1 MFSSDIGMSGGL
13 SRKIRMALWLGLLC
27 LIIVGLLPACEDS
40 TPATPTVGSTPEPLV
55 TDTPQPTDMVALD
68 PTTTNTPLPTFTP
81 TVESLVTNTSEPT
94 DMATLD
100 PTTTNTPLPT
110 FTSIPEPSPTFTPSP
125 EPTGTPSPE
134 EIAIDN
140 LSHITRWLD
149 NPPDR
154 AHDVVRYALADMWL
168 KDANLAEN
176 VARLHWVIDGVTEV
190 EMRFVSV
197 LRELVRIDVELA
209 EQVLDLPMVADVS
222 PDSELAVHSS
232 LEWLAFGLAE
242 NSVDVAK
249 VVLGYSWIIDGVTDR
264 ELYAL
269 DGLSSLLSN
278 DPEFGKVVASFDWIS
293 DGLSDRDLSVL
304 DQLIRLVEQ
313 DSELPVHSSLEVGL
327 VTESV
332 ELAKVASGYSW
343 VIDGVTD
350 RELYAL
356 DGLSYL
362 MIREPEFGKVVAGY
376 SWVIDGVTDRELY
389 ALDALINWGEQDSKL
404 NDLVA
409 SFAWI
414 RDGLSDRELFA
425 LDWLSYFASLD
436 SELGDNAVNLRWI
449 SDGITEVESEA
460 VGALSSLAQVDVELA
475 HQTLTYK
482 WVVNGITY
490 WEQET
495 LESLDSLAETN
506 RELAEEVIAFEWISE
521 SNEITS
527 IAADPINRLALIA
540 NRDLALAMQ
549 LVEYVSDGLTHL
561 GSNLILNLSFLMQ
574 EFPYAFQQLTSQPW
588 YMDGLDD
595 EEAAFIATVGDIVYN
610 SRSDYEEM
618 LQTRFVQSGTV
629 ALPLAGDVNIWVI
642 QKAPFPEG
650 ENLVS
655 EISEAVKMMEE
666 LMSVPFPTTDVVVL
680 VVVASGDSEY
690 EVPYSNIAVPWPGA
704 GHAGSHVR
712 IPRYEEYEP
721 IRYHTLYHEL
731 GHYYFKVFPAWIL
744 EGWPQFAAA
753 YIRDRK
759 GIESLEEREVIVSGE
774 AEANCIS
781 EGIENIHQLGTP
793 GLWYRI
799 SPSIF
804 CFYVMGEH
812 FFINMYLALG
822 IDVTSSVLRDLH
834 NPVGNDLLLSGK
846 DVFLSFMANTP
857 ANQIEEFTTLFN
869 ELHGGPLA
877 DFIEQ
882 YGNPLAGAD
891 LGITDDYGND
901 SSTALRVSARK
912 VVDGTL
918 EHPFDVDYFV
928 TRVEAG
934 TEYRIM
940 FNHDAGDDFYFTL
953 LPADGGPAE
962 DLSFY
967 DGGDP
972 GLELRWTALNSGDHL
987 LAVESAIGTIGS
999 YSLEIVPP
1007 EVVAMVDNHADD
1019 ADNATVISTGETVSG
1034 VIVSDSDLDYFRL
1047 HMDSSRGYDLEIV
1060 NETLGLVQ
1068 VSLYGP
1074 DGKPDH
1080 DLGYSGGW
1088 DNFGARLYWNVPKS
1102 DDYYLIV
1109 EGIDGSTGSYT
1120 LTVNAIS
1127 SGGDDHGDDAA
1138 SATDIAFGE
1147 VVDGVLDHEFD
1158 ADYFQF
1164 YAEYGQSYSIRINY
1178 LTTNRQEV
1186 VIFAPD
1192 GVTPVYD
1199 FFAYDEDREDS
1210 YIPWV
1215 APDTGEYFV
1224 AISSTGA
1231 STYDTGDY
1239 ELNIS
1244 PAAVVDGDDHS
1255 DSASSATEVSV
1266 GSMATGELERQGD
1279 FDFFRFS
1286 AEEGQRYR
1294 IEGKFSDMSEPRV
1307 TLYTADGSTPVM
1319 RYHDL
1324 GRTATTKWIEWVPAN
1339 SGEYY
1344 AVVWS
1349 ADENVG
1355 TYELS
1360 ISGP

>member
-1 MFSSDIGMSGGL
+1 MFSSDMGMSGGL
-13 SRKIRMALWLGLLC
+13 RRKVYMVLSLGLIC
-27 LIIVGLLPACEDS
+27 LIVVGLLPACEDS
-40 TPATPTVGSTPEPLV
+40 APATPTVGSTTEPSV
-55 TDTPQPTDMVALD
+55 ADTPQPTAV
-68 PTTTNTPLPTFTP
+68 
-81 TVESLVTNTSEPT
+81 V
-94 DMATLD
+94 TLD
-100 PTTTNTPLPT
+100 PTATNTPLPT
-110 FTSIPEPSPTFTPSP
+110 FTSTPESLVADTPQPTAVVTLDPTVTNTPLPTFTSTPEPLPTFTPTP
-125 EPTGTPSPE
+125 EPTVTPSPE

-140 LSHITRWLD
+140 LSQITKWLD

-168 KDANLAEN
+168 KDSSFTEN

-209 EQVLDLPMVADVS
+209 EQVLELPMVADVS

-242 NSVDVAK
+242 NSVEVAK
-249 VVLGYSWIIDGVTDR
+249 VVL
-264 ELYAL
+264 
-269 DGLSSLLSN
+269 
-278 DPEFGKVVASFDWIS
+278 
-293 DGLSDRDLSVL
+293 
-304 DQLIRLVEQ
+304 
-313 DSELPVHSSLEVGL
+313 
-327 VTESV
+327 
-332 ELAKVASGYSW
+332 GYSW

-350 RELYAL
+350 RELSAL
-356 DGLSYL
+356 DRLSSL
-362 MIREPEFGKVVAGY
+362 LSNDSEFGKVVA
-376 SWVIDGVTDRELY
+376 
-389 ALDALINWGEQDSKL
+389 
-404 NDLVA
+404 
-409 SFAWI
+409 SFAWVS
-414 RDGLSDRELFA
+414 DGISDRELSA
-425 LDWLSYFASLD
+425 LDVLSIDPEF
-436 SELGDNAVNLRWI
+436 GDKAARLKWI
-449 SDGITEVESEA
+449 SDGITEIESEA
-460 VGALSSLAQVDVELA
+460 VSALSSLAEVDVGLA
-475 HQTLTYK
+475 HQTLTYP
-482 WVVNGITY
+482 WVINDITS

-495 LESLDSLAETN
+495 LESLFYLVQRDRGLTEQ
-506 RELAEEVIAFEWISE
+506 VIAFDWISE
-521 SNEITS
+521 SDEITS
-527 IAADPINRLALIA
+527 IAAEPIYRLALIA

-549 LVEYVSDGLTHL
+549 LAEYVSDGLTHL
-561 GSNLILNLSFLMQ
+561 GSDLILNLSFLMQ
-574 EFPYAFQQLTSQPW
+574 EKQYEFQQLTSQPW
-588 YMDGLDD
+588 YMDGLND
-595 EEAAFIATVGDIVYN
+595 EEAAFIATVRDILDN
-610 SRSDYEEM
+610 SQSDYTEM
-618 LQTRFVQSGTV
+618 LQSRFVQSGTIN
-629 ALPLAGDVNIWVI
+629 LPLAGDVNIWVI

-650 ENLVS
+650 EDLVS
-655 EISEAVKMMEE
+655 EIGESMKLIEE

-680 VVVASGDSEY
+680 VVVADGDSEY
-690 EVPYSNIAVPWPGA
+690 EVPYSNLAVPWPGGA
-704 GHAGSHVR
+704 HAGSHVR
-712 IPRYEEYEP
+712 IPRYESEP

-774 AEANCIS
+774 AESNCIP

-793 GLWYRI
+793 GLWYRV

-804 CFYVMGEH
+804 CFYVLGEH

-834 NPVGNDLLLSGK
+834 NPVSNDLVLSGK

-857 ANQIEEFTTLFN
+857 AGQIEEFTTLFN
-869 ELHGGPLA
+869 ELHGGPLT

-928 TRVEAG
+928 TRVESG
-934 TEYRIM
+934 TEYRVM

-967 DGGDP
+967 DAGDP
-972 GLELRWTALNSGDHL
+972 GLELRWTAPDSGDYL
-987 LAVESAIGTIGS
+987 LAVESAIGTIGN

-1007 EVVAMVDNHADD
+1007 EVVVMIDNHADD
-1019 ADNATVISTGETVSG
+1019 ADNATVISAGETVSG
-1034 VIVSDSDLDYFRL
+1034 VIVGDSDLDYFRL
-1047 HMDSSRGYDLEIV
+1047 HMDSSRGYELEIV
-1060 NETLGLVQ
+1060 NETLDLVQ
-1068 VSLYGP
+1068 VSLHGP
-1074 DGKPDH
+1074 DGKPD
-1080 DLGYSGGW
+1080 DNLGYSGEWG
-1088 DNFGARLYWNVPKS
+1088 DFGARLYWNVPES

-1109 EGIDGSTGSYT
+1109 EGINGSTGSYT

-1138 SATDIAFGE
+1138 SATDIFFGE
-1147 VVDGVLDHEFD
+1147 FVDGVLDHEFD
-1158 ADYFQF
+1158 ADYFRF
-1164 YAEYGQSYSIRINY
+1164 SAEYGQSYSIRINY
-1178 LTTNRQEV
+1178 LNTTRQSV
-1186 VIFAPD
+1186 IIFAPD
-1192 GVTPVYD
+1192 GVTQVYD
-1199 FFAYDEDREDS
+1199 FFAYDDDYEDS

-1215 APDTGEYFV
+1215 APDTGEYFL
-1224 AISSTGA
+1224 AIASTGA
-1231 STYDTGDY
+1231 SPFDTGAY
-1239 ELNIS
+1239 LLNIS
-1244 PAAVVDGDDHS
+1244 PAAVIDGDDHS
-1255 DSASSATEVSV
+1255 DSASSATEISV
-1266 GSMATGELERQGD
+1266 GGMATGQLERQGD

-1286 AEEGQRYR
+1286 AEAGQRYR
-1294 IEGKFSDMSEPRV
+1294 VEGKFSDMSEPRV
-1307 TLYTADGSTPVM
+1307 TLYAADGSTPEM
-1319 RYHDL
+1319 RYYDL
-1324 GRTATTKWIEWVPAN
+1324 GRTHTTKWVEWVPAN

-1349 ADENVG
+1349 ADEDVG

>member
-27 LIIVGLLPACEDS
+27 LIIVGLLPACENS
-40 TPATPTVGSTPEPLV
+40 TPAAPTVGSTPEPLV
-55 TDTPQPTDMVALD
+55 TNTSEPTDMVALD

-81 TVESLVTNTSEPT
+81 
-94 DMATLD
+94 
-100 PTTTNTPLPT
+100 
-110 FTSIPEPSPTFTPSP
+110 IPEPSPTFTPTP
-125 EPTGTPSPE
+125 EPTATPSPE

-140 LSHITRWLD
+140 LSQITRWLD

-168 KDANLAEN
+168 KDSSFTEN
-176 VARLHWVIDGVTEV
+176 VARLHWVIDGVTDF

-209 EQVLDLPMVADVS
+209 EQVLDFPTVADVS
-222 PDSELAVHSS
+222 PDSELAVHSF
-232 LEWLAFGLAE
+232 LEWLAFGLAK
-242 NSVDVAK
+242 NSVEVAK
-249 VVLGYSWIIDGVTDR
+249 TVLGYSWVINGVTDI
-264 ELYAL
+264 EFSAL
-269 DGLSSLLSN
+269 DGLNSLLSN

-293 DGLSDRDLSVL
+293 DGLSDR
-304 DQLIRLVEQ
+304 E
-313 DSELPVHSSLEVGL
+313 
-327 VTESV
+327 
-332 ELAKVASGYSW
+332 
-343 VIDGVTD
+343 
-350 RELYAL
+350 
-356 DGLSYL
+356 
-362 MIREPEFGKVVAGY
+362 
-376 SWVIDGVTDRELY
+376 
-389 ALDALINWGEQDSKL
+389 
-404 NDLVA
+404 
-409 SFAWI
+409 SFALN
-414 RDGLSDRELFA
+414 RLSDVVSF
-425 LDWLSYFASLD
+425 DP
-436 SELGDNAVNLRWI
+436 ELGDKTARLKWI
-449 SDGITEVESEA
+449 SDGITETESNTLEDFLYLGETDA
-460 VGALSSLAQVDVELA
+460 ELLNQVLS
-475 HQTLTYK
+475 YP
-482 WVVNGITY
+482 WVVNDITS

-495 LESLDSLAETN
+495 LESLHSLAKTN
-506 RELAEEVIAFEWISE
+506 RELAGQVMAFEWISE
-521 SNEITS
+521 SDEITS
-527 IAADPINRLALIA
+527 IAADPIYRLAPTA

-549 LVEYVSDGLTHL
+549 LAEYVSNGLTHL
-561 GSNLILNLSFLMQ
+561 GSDLILNLSFLMEEKQ
-574 EFPYAFQQLTSQPW
+574 YEFQQLSSQPW
-588 YMDGLDD
+588 YMDGLND
-595 EEAAFIATVGDIVYN
+595 EEAAFIATVRDIVDN
-610 SRSDYEEM
+610 SRSDYEKM

-629 ALPLAGDVNIWVI
+629 TLPLAGDVNIWVI
-642 QKAPFPEG
+642 QKDPFPEG
-650 ENLVS
+650 EDLVS
-655 EISEAVKMMEE
+655 EISEAVKLMEE
-666 LMSVPFPTTDVVVL
+666 LMSVPFPTTDVVML

-704 GHAGSHVR
+704 AHAGSHVR
-712 IPRYEEYEP
+712 IPRYESEP
-721 IRYHTLYHEL
+721 ILHHTLYHEL
-731 GHYYFKVFPAWIL
+731 GHYYFNVFPVWIL

-804 CFYVMGEH
+804 CFYVLGER

-834 NPVGNDLLLSGK
+834 NPVSNDLVLSGK
-846 DVFLSFMANTP
+846 DVFLSFMANTL
-857 ANQIEEFTTLFN
+857 ADHIEEFTTLFN

-877 DFIEQ
+877 DFIKQ

-928 TRVEAG
+928 THVEAG
-934 TEYRIM
+934 TEYRVM
-940 FNHDAGDDFYFTL
+940 FNHDTGDDFYFTL
-953 LPADGGPAE
+953 LPSDGGPAE

-967 DGGDP
+967 DAGVP
-972 GLELRWTALNSGDHL
+972 GLELRWTAPNSGDYL
-987 LAVESAIGTIGS
+987 LAVQSAIGTIGN

-1019 ADNATVISTGETVSG
+1019 AGNATVISVGETVSG
-1034 VIVSDSDLDYFRL
+1034 VIVGDSDLDYFRL
-1047 HMDSSRGYDLEIV
+1047 HMDSSRGYELEIV
-1060 NETLGLVQ
+1060 NETLSLVQ
-1068 VSLYGP
+1068 VSLNGP

-1080 DLGYSGGW
+1080 DLDYSGEWG
-1088 DNFGARLYWNVPKS
+1088 DFGARLYWNVPKS

-1178 LTTNRQEV
+1178 LTTTRQEV

-1199 FFAYDEDREDS
+1199 FFAYDDDHEDS

-1215 APDTGEYFV
+1215 APDTSEYFI

-1231 STYDTGDY
+1231 STFDTGDY

-1255 DSASSATEVSV
+1255 DSASSATEVSI
-1266 GSMATGELERQGD
+1266 GGMATGELERQGD